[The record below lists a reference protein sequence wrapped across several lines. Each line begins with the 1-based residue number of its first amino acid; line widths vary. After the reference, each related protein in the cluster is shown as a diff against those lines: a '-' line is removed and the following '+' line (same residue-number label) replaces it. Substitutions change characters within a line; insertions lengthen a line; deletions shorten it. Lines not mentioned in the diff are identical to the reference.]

1 MEPGG
6 ETIFS
11 EDSEALN
18 YSLLFFLK
26 GVHELIAP
34 LFGFG
39 SFFSSEC
46 CTTTILLL
54 F

>member
-1 MEPGG
+1 MGRLV
-6 ETIFS
+6 FS
-11 EDSEALN
+11 EDSVALN

-39 SFFSSEC
+39 SFFQEKEQ
-46 CTTTILLL
+46 
-54 F
+54 